1 MLAAQTPL
9 AEVLTVVRQ
18 QPVAVLAYPGAG
30 PPDHLLTFEAG
41 GDMRF
46 DPYRAAAGESSQR
59 NFFDGSPAQP
69 ICKPGVMHDLAIA
82 HVDSVMQISSAGCNE
97 VRTQRR
103 LLKLWGQL
111 FHASHC

>member
-18 QPVAVLAYPGAG
+18 HPVAVLAYPGASSL
-30 PPDHLLTFEAG
+30 DHLLTLEVG
-41 GDMRF
+41 RDMRF

-69 ICKPGVMHDLAIA
+69 ICKSRVMHDLAIA
-82 HVDSVMQISSAGCNE
+82 HIDSVVQISSTGCNE
-97 VRTQRR
+97 VRTQRW
-103 LLKLWGQL
+103 LLKLWDQL
-111 FHASHC
+111 FQASHC